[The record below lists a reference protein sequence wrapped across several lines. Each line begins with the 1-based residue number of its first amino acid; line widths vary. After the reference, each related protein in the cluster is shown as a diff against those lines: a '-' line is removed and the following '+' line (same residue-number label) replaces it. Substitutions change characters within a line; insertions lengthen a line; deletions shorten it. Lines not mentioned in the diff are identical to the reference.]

1 MGRSTRLQSLR
12 AFAPAWLVGSA
23 VATVL
28 AILMQTQNVIGRLNT
43 IGADIGVGARLSM
56 SGYDLF
62 RLGSVYIF
70 IVAIGLLIAF
80 FVGAS
85 LYRALGFGRWAIFS
99 VAGAVAL
106 LTIQYAFKEAYF
118 GIFMIAG
125 ARDGFG
131 IGLQMIAG
139 AVGGLVFAA
148 MTSRQIGVRR
158 DDA

>member
-1 MGRSTRLQSLR
+1 MLQSFR
-12 AFAPAWLVGSA
+12 VFAPAWLAGSV
-23 VATVL
+23 VATAL
-28 AILMQTQNVIGRLNT
+28 AILMQTQNVISRLNA

-70 IVAIGLLIAF
+70 IVTIGLFIAF
-80 FVGAS
+80 LVGTS
-85 LYRALGFGRWAIFS
+85 LYRVLGFGRWAIFP

-139 AVGGLVFAA
+139 AVGGLVFAMLTA
-148 MTSRQIGVRR
+148 RQSASQPRET
-158 DDA
+158 